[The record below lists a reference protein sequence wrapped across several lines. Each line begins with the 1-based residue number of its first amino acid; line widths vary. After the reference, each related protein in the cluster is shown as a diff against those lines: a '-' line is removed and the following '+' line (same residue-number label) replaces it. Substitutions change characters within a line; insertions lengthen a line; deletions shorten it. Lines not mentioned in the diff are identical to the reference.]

1 MMPSPRLTNQ
11 FQEQSQC
18 FEIEDSSQLKISA
31 SQLIRGG
38 KSSVRDPNPHAARL
52 GKQFISQN
60 KGILDDFEIDASTAY
75 DGQNVSIWLKSG
87 TYIGALPLLSPTTGR
102 PDYGLV
108 IKPRFHW
115 SGLGPMLAMMGWK
128 ILPNPLKLPPIPG
141 TERKI
146 PTWVL
151 SSIVLFRIKKLL
163 KRMERRFE
171 LVESDLN
178 APRGNVNWPKY
189 LRQKMPQAKFLQVP
203 CRFPDLR
210 DDRELRSAIHY
221 TLNKQLYELQ
231 TQRHTGIAA
240 IQLIELCQKLIAK
253 VNDIPPRIPM
263 PKTIDSWLHGSM
275 KTEVFV
281 EGLQAIEWTVDDR
294 GLAGISDLQ
303 GLPWRMP
310 MEIFFEAWV
319 EAIAESLVRNIGG
332 HLKIGRKRETV
343 YPITWD
349 PPYLGSQRSLI
360 PDLIIEKEDSTIILD
375 AKYKSHWEELNI
387 SRWSRLGQHLR
398 ERHREDL
405 MQILAYSNLSDKPH
419 VISYLIYPCKKS
431 TWESLKSRNR
441 ISHRASVRSGSR
453 QIELILTAIPMDANK
468 HEVVKMIGGEIY
480 SPKSAN

>member
-1 MMPSPRLTNQ
+1 MAAPQLKYQ
-11 FQEQSQC
+11 FRKQGQC
-18 FEIEDSSQLKISA
+18 FEIEDSSRIKILA

-38 KSSVRDPNPHAARL
+38 RLSVRDPNPHAARL
-52 GKQFISQN
+52 GKQFIRQN
-60 KGILDDFEIDASTAY
+60 RGILDDFEVEASTSY
-75 DGQNVSIWLKSG
+75 DGQSVSIWLKSG

-115 SGLGPMLAMMGWK
+115 SGLGQMLVMMGWK

-151 SSIVLFRIKKLL
+151 SSIVLFRINKLL
-163 KRMERRFE
+163 TRMERRFE
-171 LVESDLN
+171 LIESDLN
-178 APRGNVNWPKY
+178 APRGNINWPNY

-203 CRFPDLR
+203 CRYPDLR
-210 DDRELRSAIHY
+210 DDRELKSAIHY
-221 TLNKQLYELQ
+221 TLNKQLNELQ
-231 TQRHTGIAA
+231 TQRHSGIAA
-240 IQLIELCQKLIAK
+240 IQLIEFCQELIAK
-253 VNDIPPRIPM
+253 VNDIPPRLPM
-263 PKTIDSWLHGSM
+263 PKTIDSWLSGSM

-281 EGLQAIEWTVDDR
+281 EGLQAIEWTIDDR

-310 MEIFFEAWV
+310 MEKFFEAWV
-319 EAIAESLVRNIGG
+319 ESIAESLVRNIGG
-332 HLKIGRKRETV
+332 QLKIGRKRETIH
-343 YPITWD
+343 PITWD

-360 PDLIIEKEDSTIILD
+360 PDFIIEKEDSTIILD

-387 SRWSRLGQHLR
+387 SRWSHLGQHFK

-419 VISYLIYPCKKS
+419 VISCLIYPCRKS
-431 TWESLKSRNR
+431 TWESLKSRDR
-441 ISHRASVRSGSR
+441 ISHKAYVRSGKR
-453 QIELILTAIPMDANK
+453 QIELILTAIPMDADKN
-468 HEVVKMIGGEIY
+468 EVVKIIGKEIY
-480 SPKSAN
+480 SAKFGS